1 MLGDGDLQHPHDHPV
16 SQLNM
21 TNCNTLHV
29 FPRKSSRWDR
39 GDKQYLYDVNGLE
52 YLDGINGK
60 TAHVGHCH
68 AQVVNA
74 VQNQMAKLGT
84 MRGVSNSEHYVNRIT
99 SYLPERLSVSYL
111 CNSGSE
117 ANDLA
122 LRLARR
128 YTGAEDVVVISGCY
142 YGGTCSLVDISP
154 LLFSGKKLPKD
165 FVHVVKPPDEYR
177 GKYSEISDPDTRGEL
192 YARDIRLQIKEDII
206 ARGKKLAA
214 FIYEPFFSN
223 CGIHIPSKTFY
234 KELFR
239 TIREFGGLVIAD
251 EICSGFGRIG
261 THFWSYELFD
271 LTPDIVTAGS
281 SMGNGLPM
289 GAVFCS
295 REISDKL
302 GYYYSTCGGNLVSCA
317 AASSV
322 LDVIVNEKLMSS
334 AKNVGKVLEDGLKML
349 MDKYPNNVGDIR
361 GQGLLWAIEIVSD
374 RISKTPDSS
383 LTKKIM
389 DGLASKQVLI
399 NVGGNY
405 ENILLFSPPMCFNI
419 ENSQRFIRSLD
430 DVLNFSLSLIRTLER
445 SVKRVA
451 DEEEEDLFE
460 FKRVKLEMEKF
471 EELD

>member
-1 MLGDGDLQHPHDHPV
+1 MPHTAVVLGIATARILGW
-16 SQLNM
+16 
-21 TNCNTLHV
+21 
-29 FPRKSSRWDR
+29 KST
-39 GDKQYLYDVNGLE
+39 
-52 YLDGINGK
+52 GK
-60 TAHVGHCH
+60 RPIVGHCH

-128 YTGAEDVVVISGCY
+128 YTGAEDV
-142 YGGTCSLVDISP
+142 
-154 LLFSGKKLPKD
+154 GKKLPKD

-192 YARDIRLQIKEDII
+192 
-206 ARGKKLAA
+206 
-214 FIYEPFFSN
+214 
-223 CGIHIPSKTFY
+223 
-234 KELFR
+234 

-302 GYYYSTCGGNLVSCA
+302 GYYYYSTCGGNLVSCA